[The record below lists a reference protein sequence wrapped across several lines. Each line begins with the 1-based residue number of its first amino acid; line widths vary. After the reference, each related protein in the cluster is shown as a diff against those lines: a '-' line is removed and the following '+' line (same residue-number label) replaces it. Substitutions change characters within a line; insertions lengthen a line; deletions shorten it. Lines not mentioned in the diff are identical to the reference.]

1 MPMRSG
7 FVALIDPFL
16 SSQRIRMQS
25 IWAARHESRAAG
37 RCGEVTGR
45 QMCDRRFE
53 VHRIACRL
61 EENVTRVTDKE
72 QRMHAALYHPD
83 TTHSS
88 EAVREGIA

>member
-1 MPMRSG
+1 
-7 FVALIDPFL
+7 
-16 SSQRIRMQS
+16 MQS
-25 IWAARHESRAAG
+25 IWALRRQSRAAG
-37 RCGEVTGR
+37 HYDEVRRR
-45 QMCDRRFE
+45 QMRDRRFE